1 MKQELQEAALWFFGI
16 AGWAVV
22 LVVLATMVLGL
33 MFFVLIVAPE
43 ASRRCG
49 QTLARRNLASF
60 AMGLPISAL
69 AVLGVAILAHVA
81 GPLGAL
87 SAAAFGLIVA
97 FGATAA
103 SEDLGRRVF
112 YACGKEGNRATRLL
126 VGWPL
131 LFVASLVPVV
141 GWFLIFPYVVGSGVG
156 AIALTA
162 VSRNSA

>member
-22 LVVLATMVLGL
+22 LLVLAAMMLGL

-49 QTLARRNLASF
+49 QTLARRNIASF
-60 AMGLPISAL
+60 VMGLPITGLAL
-69 AVLGVAILAHVA
+69 LGVAVLSHISE
-81 GPLGAL
+81 PIGAL
-87 SAAAFGLIVA
+87 AFAGVGLILA
-97 FGATAA
+97 FGATVAG
-103 SEDLGRRVF
+103 EDLGRRLF
-112 YACGKEGNRATRLL
+112 YACGREGNRATRLL

-131 LFVASLVPVV
+131 LFVASLVPIV

-156 AIALTA
+156 SIALTA
-162 VSRNSA
+162 LSRNSA

>member
-60 AMGLPISAL
+60 AMGLPITAL
-69 AVLGVAILAHVA
+69 AILGVGILGHVA
-81 GPLGAL
+81 APLGAL
-87 SAAAFGLIVA
+87 GAAGLGLIVA

-103 SEDLGRRVF
+103 CEDLGRRLF
-112 YACGKEGNRATRLL
+112 YACGREGNRATRLL

-131 LFVASLVPVV
+131 LFVASLVPIV
-141 GWFLIFPYVVGSGVG
+141 GWFLILPYVVAGGVG
-156 AIALTA
+156 SIALTA
-162 VSRNSA
+162 FSRNSA